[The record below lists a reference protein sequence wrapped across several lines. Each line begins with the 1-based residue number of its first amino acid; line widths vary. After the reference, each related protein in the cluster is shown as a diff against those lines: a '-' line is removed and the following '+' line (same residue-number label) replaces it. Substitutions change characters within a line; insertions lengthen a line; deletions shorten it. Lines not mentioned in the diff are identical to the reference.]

1 MKSLN
6 DWVKL
11 AIEDYKFCALQT
23 FDKKVCLSIKH
34 ELESNN
40 KDLALQYCEEVI
52 LLHQLYKQ
60 D

>member
-23 FDKKVCLSIKH
+23 FDKKFCLSIKY
-34 ELESNN
+34 ELEASN
-40 KDLALQYCEEVI
+40 KDLALRYCEEVI
-52 LLHQLYKQ
+52 LLHLLKKQ